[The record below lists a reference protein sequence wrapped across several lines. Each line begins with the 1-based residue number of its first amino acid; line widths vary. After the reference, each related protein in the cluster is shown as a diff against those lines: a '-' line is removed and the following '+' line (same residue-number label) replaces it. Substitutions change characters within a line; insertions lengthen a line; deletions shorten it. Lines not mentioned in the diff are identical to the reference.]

1 MHHLI
6 VAWYCHLGSPPLTGV
21 AWRER
26 LVLEADGDRKRIGT
40 VLEVLGNDGCHEFQ
54 IGSQG
59 DYQGVSRGAR
69 AAGSPPDAGDLNVGD
84 IKTHCRLLRNL
95 NNRIHAREVLAGMV
109 RVGKVA
115 ACDTKTSRL
124 PHRILKVHFNVKQTR
139 EVEDG
144 K

>member
-1 MHHLI
+1 M
-6 VAWYCHLGSPPLTGV
+6 GV
-21 AWRER
+21 MSFR
-26 LVLEADGDRKRIGT
+26 LVVRETIR
-40 VLEVLGNDGCHEFQ
+40 
-54 IGSQG
+54 
-59 DYQGVSRGAR
+59 VSPG
-69 AAGSPPDAGDLNVGD
+69 PPALPVPPGAGDLDVGD
-84 IKTHCRLLRNL
+84 IKTHCRSLRNL

-109 RVGKVA
+109 RVEKVA

>member
-1 MHHLI
+1 M
-6 VAWYCHLGSPPLTGV
+6 GV
-21 AWRER
+21 MSFR
-26 LVLEADGDRKRIGT
+26 LVVREIIR
-40 VLEVLGNDGCHEFQ
+40 
-54 IGSQG
+54 
-59 DYQGVSRGAR
+59 VSPGPPALPVP
-69 AAGSPPDAGDLNVGD
+69 PPDAGDLNVGD